1 MANLACGCPGSQV
14 RTVEKS
20 ASSEQHDNPATG
32 RLASEL
38 RQWPT
43 QLHLVPPTAPYLQN
57 AHLLIAADCVPFA
70 YAEFHRDFIKGK
82 VLVNACPKLDDT
94 SPYVDKLAAMIANND
109 IQSVTVTIMEVPCCR
124 GLGMFAEQAIA
135 RSGKDV
141 PLEIAVIGV
150 DGERKS

>member
-1 MANLACGCPGSQV
+1 MSTLACGCPGSQV
-14 RTVEKS
+14 RTIEKI
-20 ASSEQHDNPATG
+20 DNTHTSQDGNRP
-32 RLASEL
+32 SEL

-70 YAEFHRDFIKGK
+70 YPEFHRDFIKGR

-94 SPYVDKLAAMIANND
+94 TPYVDKLAAMIANND

-124 GLGMFAEQAIA
+124 GMAMIAQQAIA
-135 RSGKDV
+135 QSGKDV
-141 PLEIAVIGV
+141 PLEVAVIGI
-150 DGERKS
+150 DGERRS